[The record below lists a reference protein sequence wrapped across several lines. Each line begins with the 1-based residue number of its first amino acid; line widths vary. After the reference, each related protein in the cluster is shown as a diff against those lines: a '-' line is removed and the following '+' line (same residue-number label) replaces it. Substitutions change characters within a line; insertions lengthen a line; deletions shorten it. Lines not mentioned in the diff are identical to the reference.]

1 MCYRPL
7 FVKNHSAYIDVNT
20 SVYGYSVPCGH
31 CLACQQAKRD
41 EWQTRISFEI
51 SSLYKRGGVAVFL
64 TFTYNDANLPHY
76 TLKLKR
82 PQLVVAPT
90 TLFGDKDLVSPL
102 HREYDYLDVPC
113 FNHEHVTKFLNNIKV
128 NSYKLYGRKSYKYF
142 FVCEYGSDT
151 KRPHYHCIFFLEPR
165 VDVITFVELCR
176 KLWKYG
182 FMFPKYDVHCHQYVD
197 NHNKVVA
204 PTLRSLKGGARYVSK
219 YITKDISYFEIPFV
233 KEYLLDPVNKLAMK
247 RYLPKHWQ
255 SNGLG
260 YSVYDTINLHD
271 DASVKDLF
279 VKGVFNPLT
288 AQNVPLPRYLQN
300 RLLYKNVRSNRLG
313 KNGRPLYDRELS
325 SFGFYYMY
333 EKFLANINAIKDKYL
348 SIYQAHSDVFQ
359 NNLQFSSKDIHDIVI
374 YSIVWRSAPYQA
386 FRFLLSAE
394 CGDFSQLFNTD
405 LAYTFWINNKD
416 TYYLKHHVSN
426 KQQLIKRDFD
436 VQLLKE
442 YSSGIPFFHPLVYMK
457 KFFERYEDVLSLFE
471 YYSFNN
477 MRETSRKRQHK
488 LDECT
493 RYKRKYCTKY
503 PVSLC

>member
-7 FVKNHSAYIDVNT
+7 FVKNRSSYIDVNT

-31 CLACQQAKRD
+31 CLACQQTKRD

-51 SSLYKRGGVAVFL
+51 SSLYKRGVAVFL

-76 TLKLKR
+76 TLKLER

-90 TLFGDKDLVSPL
+90 TLIGDKDLVSPL
-102 HREYDYLDVPC
+102 HHEYDYMDVPC
-113 FNHEHVTKFLNNIKV
+113 FNHEHVAKFLNNVKV
-128 NSYKLYGRKSYKYF
+128 NAYNLYGRKSYKYF

-151 KRPHYHCIFFLEPR
+151 KRPHYHCIFFLEPC
-165 VDVITFVELCR
+165 VNVTTFVELCR

-182 FMFPKYDVHCHQYVD
+182 FMFPKYNVHRHQYVD

-204 PTLRSLKGGARYVSK
+204 PTLRSLKGGARYFSK
-219 YITKDISYFEIPFV
+219 YISYFEIPFV
-233 KEYLLDPVNKLAMK
+233 KEYLLDPANKLAMK

-333 EKFLANINAIKDKYL
+333 EKFLANMNAIKDKYL

-359 NNLQFSSKDIHDIVI
+359 NNLQFSSKDIHDVVL
-374 YSIVWRSAPYQA
+374 YSMVWRSAPYQA

-394 CGDFSQLFNTD
+394 CGDFSQLFNND

-426 KQQLIKRDFD
+426 KQQLIKRNFD
-436 VQLLKE
+436 VQLLKD

-457 KFFERYEDVLSLFE
+457 KFFERYEEVLSLFE

-477 MRETSRKRQHK
+477 IRETSRKCQDK